1 MNATTNVKMNAMMR
15 EREMTEPD
23 NFDDNE
29 HTNAMSLVN
38 TMVRKGEGERRDE
51 RQDKLHDERRDEHR
65 EEHRDDVEM
74 NVNMNVVK
82 QNEYIEG

>member
-38 TMVRKGEGERRDE
+38 TMVRKGEGERRRE
-51 RQDKLHDERRDEHR
+51 RWGEVWGEKRRERKKEGEKGR
-65 EEHRDDVEM
+65 E
-74 NVNMNVVK
+74 
-82 QNEYIEG
+82 